1 MGRVIERVDD
11 RNRVA
16 RRTLVRRII
25 YIIAIV
31 LIDYRRS
38 DTEGVKH
45 VIRIIPP
52 DRLVHSIID
61 DLEKIRILG
70 WQRVEL
76 VDICPM
82 TVVIGISV
90 PSTRLKGSED
100 PLQAEEQLEIV
111 KPLQAVGVTNAVIT
125 GPLLRIR

>member
-1 MGRVIERVDD
+1 MGRDIEKVND

-31 LIDYRRS
+31 VIDYRRS
-38 DTEGVKH
+38 DAEGVKH

-52 DRLVHSIID
+52 NRLVHGIID
-61 DLEKIRILG
+61 DLEKVRILG

-76 VDICPM
+76 VGICPM
-82 TVVIGISV
+82 TVVIGIIL
-90 PSTRLKGSED
+90 PSTRSKGSED
-100 PLQAEEQLEIV
+100 PLQAEEQLKIV
-111 KPLQAVGVTNAVIT
+111 KP
-125 GPLLRIR
+125 